1 MRYRIRETDL
11 ENGVCG
17 AVVIARDEEDVLE
30 GSLESLRLQTTRTF
44 LMVVDDG
51 SKDKTGEI
59 ASKYADV
66 IVGLPNHARAG
77 LLCNTLVKFEKTN
90 HNCNRNIDNGK
101 KQDERA

>member
-1 MRYRIRETDL
+1 MKKMCLKEALKASDYRRL
-11 ENGVCG
+11 EH
-17 AVVIARDEEDVLE
+17 
-30 GSLESLRLQTTRTF
+30 F
-44 LMVVDDG
+44 LVVVDDG
-51 SKDKTGEI
+51 IKDKTGEI